1 MNWALLLSAG
11 LCSMLI
17 SGLWLRCVRHR
28 LVDVPGARS
37 LHRQPTPTGG
47 GIGVS
52 AGMALLPLLAPV
64 WGLSVFSGMDATPLL
79 VATLVLSLV
88 GLLDDLRGLPVGLR
102 LVLQGMCAAWVLSSM
117 GVVPQAAPVVGAAV
131 WVLGLL
137 WLVGFTNVF
146 NFMDGIDGLA
156 ASQAAFVGFASAF
169 LAMRAGAGADLPLLL
184 ALAGASSAG
193 FLCWNWPPARLFMGD
208 AGSLPLGFMLA
219 ALGLGCVLRGLL
231 SIWCLLILWAPF
243 LSDAGVTLLL
253 RALRGAAILRPHRE
267 HAYQRLAT
275 ALGAHRAVT
284 LGVLAVDLCWLLPLA
299 LLAEGRPA
307 FAPITAL
314 VALAPLLTGVVVV
327 SLRLPADGAAVEVP
341 ARTD

>member
-1 MNWALLLSAG
+1 MSWVLVLSAAFF
-11 LCSMLI
+11 SALI

-47 GIGVS
+47 GVGVS
-52 AGMALLPLLAPV
+52 AGMALLPLLASMS
-64 WGLSVFSGMDATPLL
+64 GLLVFSGMDTMPLL
-79 VATLVLSLV
+79 VSTLVLSLV

-102 LVLQGMCAAWVLSSM
+102 LVLQGLCAAWVLSSL
-117 GVVPQAAPVVGAAV
+117 GVVPSAPHAIGVAIWALA
-131 WVLGLL
+131 WL

-169 LAMRAGAGADLPLLL
+169 FAMRAGGHTDLPLLL
-184 ALAGASSAG
+184 ALAGGAAAG

-219 ALGLGCVLRGLL
+219 SLGLACVLRGLL

-243 LSDAGVTLLL
+243 LCDAGVTLLS

-267 HAYQRLAT
+267 HAYQRVAM
-275 ALGAHRAVT
+275 AVDSHRTVT
-284 LGVLAVDLCWLLPLA
+284 LGVIAVDLLWLLPLA
-299 LLAEGRPA
+299 LLADDRPER
-307 FAPITAL
+307 APIAAI
-314 VALAPLLTGVVVV
+314 VALAPLLVGIVVVA
-327 SLRLPADGAAVEVP
+327 LRLPADGAPVA
-341 ARTD
+341 ASAGAG

>member
-1 MNWALLLSAG
+1 MSWVFVLCAGLLSAV
-11 LCSMLI
+11 I
-17 SGLWLRCVRHR
+17 SGLWLRWVRHL

-47 GIGVS
+47 GVGVS

-64 WGLSVFSGMDATPLL
+64 CGLPVFSGMAVTPLL

-102 LVLQGMCAAWVLSSM
+102 LAVQGLCAVWVLSSM
-117 GVVPQAAPVVGAAV
+117 DVAPSAAAAASAAI
-131 WVLGLL
+131 WALGLL

-156 ASQAAFVGFASAF
+156 ASQAVFVGFASAF
-169 LAMRAGAGADLPLLL
+169 LVIRAGAGSDLPLLL
-184 ALAGASSAG
+184 ALAAAAAAG

-219 ALGLGCVLRGLL
+219 ALGLACVLRGAIT
-231 SIWCLLILWAPF
+231 IWCVLILWAPF
-243 LSDAGVTLLL
+243 LCDAGVTLLL

-267 HAYQRLAT
+267 HAYQRLAM
-275 ALGAHRAVT
+275 AMGEHRAVT
-284 LGVLAVDLCWLLPLA
+284 FGVLAVDLCWLLPLA
-299 LLAEGRPA
+299 LLAEGHPD
-307 FAPITAL
+307 FAPITAMA
-314 VALAPLLTGVVVV
+314 ALAPLLVGVIVV
-327 SLRLPADGAAVEVP
+327 SRRLPFDGTPVGASSGAD
-341 ARTD
+341 